1 MSRNAR
7 RRIRLLTYNIHGCV
21 GRNGREDPDGIL
33 DVIRSANAD
42 LVALQEVQDRDA
54 ADRSFLRGLDH
65 LDYAEVIYGE
75 TLRKEAGPYGNI
87 LLSKHHLSTVERI
100 DLSHGQREPRGLIHA
115 EGRLF
120 RHDLKI
126 GATHLGLRR
135 SERSNQL
142 RRLLTLGSEGGRE
155 RKRPTLEVL
164 MGDMNEWSLH
174 SPNSRKLART
184 FRFASNVRTFPAR
197 WPVFPLDRIFING
210 PVDAVR
216 FSRVDTDLTRRVS
229 DHRPLIADIH
239 IQVPDKDNLPPYAQ
253 ISSPA

>member
-1 MSRNAR
+1 MSRSVR

-21 GRNGREDPDGIL
+21 GRNGCEDPEGIL
-33 DVIRSANAD
+33 EVIRSAGAD
-42 LVALQEVQDRDA
+42 FVALQEVQDRDS
-54 ADRSFLRGLDH
+54 ADRSFLHGLDR

-120 RHDLKI
+120 GWDLHLK
-126 GATHLGLRR
+126 ATHLGLLR

-142 RRLLTLGSEGGRE
+142 RRLLMLRREGQRE
-155 RKRPTLEVL
+155 RNRPTLEVL

-216 FSRVDTDLTRRVS
+216 FSRIDTQLARRVS
-229 DHRPLIADIH
+229 DHRPLVADIH
-239 IQVPDKDNLPPYAQ
+239 IQVPVPG
-253 ISSPA
+253 